1 MGRRPYNLGARA
13 ASVAATRRRILDAA
27 TAEFADQGVEATSMA
42 AVARRADV
50 AAGTVL
56 YHFPTPEDLVDAV
69 VETWRSDMQM
79 PSVADIDPAA
89 PLVERFAALVALLFG
104 LFERSEWAYEIWRHS
119 PDHPSFVRAAE
130 GFYEVVGQMMA
141 AALGDLAAD
150 PEAMLVTSVIVD
162 PGFRGTLV
170 SRGLSSE
177 RAIEVATELGVA
189 WLLQRS

>member
-1 MGRRPYNLGARA
+1 M
-13 ASVAATRRRILDAA
+13 AATRRRILDAA
-27 TAEFADQGVEATSMA
+27 TAEFADQGLEATSMA

-89 PLVERFAALVALLFG
+89 PLVERFAELVALLFG

-119 PDHPSFVRAAE
+119 PDHASFVRAAE